1 VSKRLYIFILLSLV
15 LGSKAY
21 SQKVGLVLSGG
32 GARGLAHIGVLK
44 ALEENNI
51 PIDYITG
58 TSAGALVGS
67 YYAIGLTPMEIEKL
81 VISREFERRATGL
94 FDEENLYNFLKN
106 PDDAS
111 WINIKLIADSVF
123 RTQLPSNVVD
133 PAEINFSLMEDMA
146 SQIAMSGYNFDSLLV
161 PFRCIA
167 ADITAKEPIEFK
179 QGDLALAVRASM
191 AFPFYYAPVLIGD
204 NILYD
209 GGIYNNF
216 PTDIMLNEFNPELM
230 IGVSAAGIS
239 EVPNEGNFLSQLKTM
254 IVQTTKYTMP
264 RDQDILI
271 EPNIKN
277 ISTFEFESIK
287 TAIDS
292 GYAAGLRMVPLI
304 RARIGN
310 RTADNET
317 LRLKRSKFKNS
328 GFNITIDQIF
338 VYGVN
343 DDQATYIKTVL
354 NPRNQCITIQQLRKE
369 WFKLVADDNQRYL
382 FPRLMF
388 NPSTGNYD
396 LHVDV
401 RKNKGILLDF
411 GGNVS
416 SRPINTGYVGV
427 QHNFWGKQSL
437 RANANIYFGKLYSSG
452 QFRLRF
458 DIPGRVPFFFE
469 PSATLNQWDFY
480 KSSSAFFEDVKP
492 SYLVQFDRSYQL
504 GIGIPVRNKGKLV
517 GGGSSIML
525 KDRYYLTRDFSESD
539 TSDLTEFKGI
549 TAFLEFERTT
559 LNRKM
564 YANAGTYFSIKL
576 RYINGTEDTKPGS
589 TGILRDTTETDHK
602 WLQMNMKYDNYFTHI
617 GKVKIGFYSELMF
630 SGQPFFSNYTA
641 TVLSAPAFTPIA
653 DMQSQFQESFRAHNF
668 FGMGLKNIIS
678 INESFDVRIE
688 GYVFQPFQEILQKD
702 NYKSRYGETFS
713 KRYFTGTLNTVFKS
727 PIGPISLA
735 LNYYDK
741 RDKPF
746 SVIFHLGYILF
757 NRKAIY

>member
-1 VSKRLYIFILLSLV
+1 MIKRLTIFILLPLLITQV
-15 LGSKAY
+15 GFC
-21 SQKVGLVLSGG
+21 QKVGLVLSGG
-32 GARGLAHIGVLK
+32 GARGFAHIGVLK

-67 YYAIGLTPMEIEKL
+67 YYAIGYTPSEIENIVVSKA
-81 VISREFERRATGL
+81 FERRAKGL
-94 FDEENLYNFLKN
+94 FNEENLYNFLKN

-111 WINIKLIADSVF
+111 WVNIKLISDSGF
-123 RTQLPSNVVD
+123 KTQLPSNFVN

-167 ADITAKEPIEFK
+167 ADITAKQPIEFK

-191 AFPFYYAPVLIGD
+191 AFPFYYAPVLIED

-216 PTDIMLNEFNPELM
+216 PTDVMLKDFNPELM
-230 IGVSAAGIS
+230 IGVSAAGNSDI
-239 EVPNEGNFLSQLKTM
+239 PNEGNFLSQLKTM

-264 RDQDILI
+264 REQDILI

-277 ISTFEFESIK
+277 INTFQFASIK
-287 TAIDS
+287 SAIDS
-292 GYAAGLRMVPLI
+292 GYAEGLRMIPFIKSKIENRVANNEAL
-304 RARIGN
+304 RI
-310 RTADNET
+310 
-317 LRLKRSKFKNS
+317 KRSAFKNA
-328 GFNITIDQIF
+328 GFNITIDQII
-338 VYGVN
+338 VKGVN
-343 DDQATYIKTVL
+343 EDQAAYIKAVL
-354 NPRNQCITIQQLRKE
+354 NPRNQCISIQQLRKE

-382 FPRLMF
+382 FPRLLY
-388 NPSTGNYD
+388 NTSSGNYD

-411 GGNVS
+411 GGNIS
-416 SRPINTGYVGV
+416 SRPINTGFVSI
-427 QHNFWGKQSL
+427 QHNFWGKQSF

-452 QFRLRF
+452 QFRLRL
-458 DIPGRVPFFFE
+458 DMPGKVPFFME
-469 PSATLNQWDFY
+469 PTITLNQWDFY

-492 SYLVQFDRSYQL
+492 SYFVQYDRSYQL

-517 GGGSSIML
+517 GGGSSFLL
-525 KDRYYLTRDFSESD
+525 KDKYYMTRNFTQSD
-539 TSDLTEFKGI
+539 TSDITEFKGVS
-549 TAFLEFERTT
+549 AFLEFDRNT

-564 YANAGTYFSIKL
+564 YANKGTYFGVKL
-576 RYINGTEDTKPGS
+576 RFINGTEITKPGS
-589 TGILRDTTETDHK
+589 TQLLRDTTENDHH
-602 WLQMNMKYDNYFTHI
+602 WIQMNIKYENYFTQM
-617 GKVKIGFYSELMF
+617 GKVKIGLYSELMI
-630 SGQPFFSNYTA
+630 SNQPFFSNYTA
-641 TVLSAPAFTPIA
+641 SILSAPAFTPIA
-653 DMQSQFQESFRAHNF
+653 DMQSQFQENFRSHAF
-668 FGMGLKNIIS
+668 LGLGIKNIVS
-678 INESFDVRIE
+678 LNESFDIRLE
-688 GYVFQPFQEILQKD
+688 GYIFQPYQEILQKE
-702 NYKSRYGETFS
+702 NFNVHYGEKFS
-713 KRYFTGTLNTVFKS
+713 KRYYTGTINTVFKS